1 MNIVI
6 IIIVFFATLLT
17 IFLAWLY
24 MMAPRMKNRV
34 DFKEFKKYFYAHRGF
49 HKQDKSVP
57 ENSLAAFKAAV
68 ENGYGME
75 FDIQLTKDEQV
86 VVHHDHSLKRMCG
99 VDLNV
104 SELTYE
110 EILQYNLLN
119 TTEKVPLLSE
129 LLEIVDGKTP
139 LIVELKSHTD
149 TRRLC
154 ELCDEMLKN
163 YKGLYCIES
172 FDVRTVE
179 WFKNNSP
186 ETVRGQ
192 LMTKTSKN
200 PPEGVSKFSAFL
212 AENLCSNFMTR
223 PDFEAYDYK
232 KRNNLALR
240 LCKKLFKIQEVS
252 WTVRDKATNDS
263 LTKDG
268 SICIFEFFIP

>member
-1 MNIVI
+1 MNLLI
-6 IIIVFFATLLT
+6 IGFVFLAVVLTVFF
-17 IFLAWLY
+17 AWLY
-24 MMAPRMKNRV
+24 MMAPRMKNKV
-34 DFKEFKKYFYAHRGF
+34 DFTQFKKYFYAHRGF
-49 HKQDKSVP
+49 HKEDKSIP
-57 ENSLAAFKAAV
+57 ENSLAGFKAAV

-75 FDIQLTKDEQV
+75 FDIQLTKDEKI

-110 EILQYNLLN
+110 EILQYNLLDTN
-119 TTEKVPLLSE
+119 EKVPLLSE
-129 LLEIVDGKTP
+129 LLELVDGKTP

-149 TRRLC
+149 TKRLC
-154 ELCDEMLKN
+154 ELTDEMLKE

-192 LMTKTSKN
+192 LMSKTSKN
-200 PPEGVSKFSAFL
+200 PPDGVSKIAAFM
-212 AENLCSNFMTR
+212 AENLCSNFITR

-232 KRNNLALR
+232 ARNNFALK
-240 LCKKLFKIQEVS
+240 LCKKIFKIQEVS
-252 WTVRDKATNDS
+252 WTVRNKEDNDM
-263 LTKDG
+263 LTKEG
-268 SICIFEFFIP
+268 SLCIFEFFIP